1 MKCYVSCSFG
11 EIIDK
16 ITILQIK
23 SKNIK
28 DPDALK
34 NINNELDIIQK
45 ENPLSDKKDDMFDE
59 LKIVNQKLWVL
70 EDLIR
75 EKSNNKEFDSK
86 YIDIAE
92 TIHKTND
99 IRCSIKRKINLKY
112 KSDLIEE
119 KGYGEKKEKKEKKEK
134 QVITV
139 THEDTMAL
147 QNGKMLYTKG
157 QYLLS
162 YQYINSL
169 KTKFSKYN
177 KYDSFFVDF
186 LFAYENITSMLNT
199 NNDTIEKL
207 HHVMKNLYV
216 LDLSPEQK
224 DYCETS
230 YGQICL
236 KDKNYTHESTKFMN
250 RVDGPNV
257 HCRNMSFFKET
268 DKNKTLL
275 IYDGGGIGDKL
286 MLARF
291 IPILCK
297 KYPDN
302 NITFFVN
309 ENVVWFFDSCFKN
322 ISNYKTV
329 PYNRPDLIGHYDHH
343 CSLLTLMCHL
353 NIKHSDISFSP
364 LLIDICNTRAPNQTT
379 ITICNTLNNIHT
391 PKFILNWKGNSQ
403 NGHEEHNRKMDLEN
417 AIPLFELSNI
427 TWIVIT
433 KSLTDYEKE
442 IIDKYKILYYGD
454 VLDNGSNSYEDS
466 VHIFKHVDGIFSTDT
481 SMVHLSANLGI
492 KTYTLLTLGCE
503 WRWDRDTS
511 TTVWYPDNVLLRQ
524 NKLNDW
530 SNVIHKI
537 KDICKSM

>member
-23 SKNIK
+23 SKKIK
-28 DPDALK
+28 NADALK
-34 NINNELDIIQK
+34 NINNELITLQK
-45 ENPLSDKKDDMFDE
+45 ENPHSDKKDTLFDQ
-59 LKIVNQKLWVL
+59 LKTVNQKLWVL

-75 EKSNNKEFDSK
+75 EKSSKKEFDSK

-92 TIHKTND
+92 SIHKTND
-99 IRCSIKRKINLKY
+99 IRCSIKRKINIKY
-112 KSDLIEE
+112 NSELIEE
-119 KGYGEKKEKKEKKEK
+119 KGYYEKKEKP
-134 QVITV
+134 VINITS
-139 THEDTMAL
+139 EDKITL
-147 QNGKMLYTKG
+147 ENGKMLYTKG

-169 KTKFSKYN
+169 LSKFSEYD

-186 LFAYENITSMLNT
+186 LFAYENITSMLNIK
-199 NNDTIEKL
+199 NNTIDKL
-207 HHVMKNLYV
+207 HDVMNKLYI
-216 LDLSPEQK
+216 LDISPEQK

-236 KDKNYTHESTKFMN
+236 KEKNYTHDSTKFMN

-275 IYDGGGIGDKL
+275 VYDGGGIGDKL

-291 IPILCK
+291 IPLLCE
-297 KYPDN
+297 KYSDN

-309 ENVVWFFDSCFKN
+309 ENVVWFLNSCFKN

-343 CSLLTLMCHL
+343 CGLLTLMSHL
-353 NIKHSDISFSP
+353 NINHRDISFTP
-364 LLIDICNTRAPNQTT
+364 LLTNIYNDFTPNKTTSNICDQ
-379 ITICNTLNNIHT
+379 LDNIHMT
-391 PKFILNWKGNSQ
+391 KFILNWKGNSQ
-403 NGHEEHNRKMDLEN
+403 NGHEEHNRKMELDN
-417 AIPLFELSNI
+417 AIPLFELTNI
-427 TWIVIT
+427 KWIVIT
-433 KSLTDYEKE
+433 KGITDHEKE
-442 IIDKYKILYYGD
+442 LLDKYNVLYYGD
-454 VLDNGSNSYEDS
+454 KLDNGTNSYEDS
-466 VHIFKHVDGIFSTDT
+466 IHIFKHVDGIFSTDT
-481 SMVHLSANLGI
+481 SMVHLSSNLGI

-511 TTVWYPDNVLLRQ
+511 STVWYPDNVLLRQ
-524 NKLNDW
+524 NKIGDW
-530 SNVIHKI
+530 DNVINQI